1 LEYIQILK
9 SKYKTTIGNGLAGLD
24 GVLQVPATSWAEQ
37 PAAISGR
44 ITASRRAKMGLIAGH
59 MIAGHVPLPV
69 SANETGLSREIV
81 RQMYVTA
88 CLWPVP
94 APRNPSS
101 ISGLAAVRGAS
112 VFSGTRRRSD
122 SARTHRPPR
131 HAAGHGNFPECLRS
145 LQPKE
150 RPMLMTYRQALAAFD
165 TADQARKAAWNRLA
179 EAQRVLGH
187 ARSAFDL
194 ADEDRTVAGCRV
206 DDAYRR
212 QEHAAGRPVTADT
225 KPATDE
231 RTAPC

>member
-1 LEYIQILK
+1 
-9 SKYKTTIGNGLAGLD
+9 
-24 GVLQVPATSWAEQ
+24 
-37 PAAISGR
+37 
-44 ITASRRAKMGLIAGH
+44 
-59 MIAGHVPLPV
+59 
-69 SANETGLSREIV
+69 
-81 RQMYVTA
+81 
-88 CLWPVP
+88 
-94 APRNPSS
+94 
-101 ISGLAAVRGAS
+101 
-112 VFSGTRRRSD
+112 
-122 SARTHRPPR
+122 
-131 HAAGHGNFPECLRS
+131 
-145 LQPKE
+145 
-150 RPMLMTYRQALAAFD
+150 MLMTYRQALAAFD